1 MVKKVRTTKADKI
14 WAYKVKHPEA
24 SAKEIAKATKSSAA
38 YVWKLMEKIGTPKE
52 VLEAPKNVVM
62 KIGHAE
68 DKEKTITS
76 NKDLHELIDQW
87 SDPTI
92 RKAPKGATPSK
103 TTMDEIESRSR
114 RGILRKAETLVCKD
128 RAEEHGDAHDNFATT
143 AKYWNAHLGID
154 WIEPSDVAIMMAM
167 LKMARLRSKLE
178 NVENYQDACGYM
190 ALGGEMRPK

>member
-24 SAKEIAKATKSSAA
+24 SAKDIAKATKSSAA

-52 VLEAPKNVVM
+52 VLEAPK
-62 KIGHAE
+62 
-68 DKEKTITS
+68 
-76 NKDLHELIDQW
+76 KDTNGFENG
-87 SDPTI
+87 PTI
-92 RKAPKGATPSK
+92 RKAPEGATPSK

>member
-52 VLEAPKNVVM
+52 VLEAPK
-62 KIGHAE
+62 
-68 DKEKTITS
+68 
-76 NKDLHELIDQW
+76 KDLSDKLIDQLIPN
-87 SDPTI
+87 PTI

-103 TTMDEIESRSR
+103 TTMDEIENGSR

-128 RAEEHGDAHDNFATT
+128 RAEEHGDANDNFATT

-167 LKMARLRSKLE
+167 LKIARLRSKLE

>member
-52 VLEAPKNVVM
+52 VLEAPKNLVM

-68 DKEKTITS
+68 AVEDKEKTISST
-76 NKDLHELIDQW
+76 DLSELIDQW
-87 SDPTI
+87 SDPT

-103 TTMDEIESRSR
+103 TTMDEIESGSR

-128 RAEEHGDAHDNFATT
+128 RAEEHGDAND
-143 AKYWNAHLGID
+143 
-154 WIEPSDVAIMMAM
+154 
-167 LKMARLRSKLE
+167 
-178 NVENYQDACGYM
+178 
-190 ALGGEMRPK
+190 

>member
-62 KIGHAE
+62 TEHMDLTQKIAE
-68 DKEKTITS
+68 KYTIT
-76 NKDLHELIDQW
+76 
-87 SDPTI
+87 
-92 RKAPKGATPSK
+92 RKAPEGAIPSK